1 MYNELSR
8 KITAPV
14 GIQNIAR
21 CLGSNST
28 DLGTLCCSELV
39 NKWSLKKPVNVTK
52 KEALTDS
59 DFKDVNYG
67 FNIPIYNNAVAL
79 NTAIKNGETWLYV
92 KPQSGYYR
100 ATDFDG
106 YSHLASNPFLFEV
119 MHKSVPEGSSTNIVL
134 DNDISFVLDWA
145 GFTSIRNIGIY
156 IPNIGFKP
164 MTGSEMRLVID
175 DTFKVDETYRV
186 YLIATNMPVS
196 DLEGFSPL
204 PSIDNEYKYILMPF
218 EGLDSNY
225 FTVMPYDYSW
235 RYFTFSGGG
244 NGVLSANEMRDFV
257 YSDLTVNVSVSVT
270 NESNFSGTLYCEIV
284 HSLPTSTTVLGTIN
298 LGRVNRHTAT
308 KLSAENVRING
319 FTTMFEP
326 KNYEVLPLSAR
337 LDIVADSGE
346 ILKANNSYRIE
357 LNIVNLID

>member
-59 DFKDVNYG
+59 DFKGINYG
-67 FNIPIYNNAVAL
+67 FNIPIYHNASAL
-79 NTAIKNGETWLYV
+79 NTAIENDETWQYV

-106 YSHLASNPFLFEV
+106 YSHLASNPFFFEV
-119 MHKSVPEGSSTNIVL
+119 MNKSVPEGSSTNIVL
-134 DNDISFVLDWA
+134 DNDISFVLDWV

-164 MTGSEMRLVID
+164 MTGNEMRLVID
-175 DTFKVDETYRV
+175 ETFKVDETYRV
-186 YLIATNMPVS
+186 FLIATDMPVS

-204 PSIDNEYKYILMPF
+204 PSIDSGYNYILIPF
-218 EGLDSNY
+218 EGLEGNY

-235 RYFTFSGGG
+235 RYFSFSGGG
-244 NGVLSANEMRDFV
+244 NGVLSSNEMRDFV
-257 YSDLTVNVSVSVT
+257 YSDLTVNVSVSIT
-270 NESNFSGTLYCEIV
+270 NESNFSGNLYCEIV
-284 HSLPTSTTVLGTIN
+284 YTLPTSTTVLGTIN
-298 LGRVNRHTAT
+298 LGRVDKYTAST
-308 KLSAENVRING
+308 LSADNVSING
-319 FTTMFEP
+319 FTTMIEP
-326 KNYEVLPLSAR
+326 KDYEVLTLSAR
-337 LDIVADSGE
+337 LYIVDDGGE

-357 LNIVNLID
+357 LKIVNLID

>member
-14 GIQNIAR
+14 GIQNITR

-39 NKWSLKKPVNVTK
+39 NKWSLKKPVNISK

-59 DFKDVNYG
+59 DFKGVNFG

-79 NTAIKNGETWLYV
+79 NTAIENGETWQYI

-106 YSHLASNPFLFEV
+106 YSHIASNPFLFEV
-119 MHKSVPEGSSTNIVL
+119 MNKSVLEGSSTNIVL

-145 GFTSIRNIGIY
+145 GFTSTQNIGIY

-164 MTGSEMRLVID
+164 MTGNEMRLIID
-175 DTFKVDETYRV
+175 EIFKVDETYRV
-186 YLIATNMPVS
+186 YLIATDMPVS

-204 PSIDNEYKYILMPF
+204 PSIGNDYHYILFPF
-218 EGLDSNY
+218 EGLESNY

-235 RYFTFSGGG
+235 RYFTFSGSGSG
-244 NGVLSANEMRDFV
+244 AISSDDRLDFV
-257 YSDLTVNVSVSVT
+257 YSDLLVSIEVTVT
-270 NESNFSGTLYCEIV
+270 DESNFSGTLYCDV
-284 HSLPTSTTVLGTIN
+284 MNASTVLGTIN
-298 LGRVNRHTAT
+298 LGRVNRYTSTTLNAT
-308 KLSAENVRING
+308 NVSISG
-319 FTTMFEP
+319 FTTMIEP
-326 KNYEVLPLSAR
+326 KDYELLNLNA
-337 LDIVADSGE
+337 LLYIVADNGE
-346 ILKANNSYRIE
+346 VLKENNSHRIA

>member
-28 DLGTLCCSELV
+28 DLGTLCCSDLI
-39 NKWSLKKPVNVTK
+39 NKWSLKKPVNLAK
-52 KEALTDS
+52 KDVLTDAELRS
-59 DFKDVNYG
+59 VNYG
-67 FNIPIYNNAVAL
+67 FSIPVYNNATQL
-79 NTAIKNGETWLYV
+79 NAAIENGETWEYL

-106 YSHLASNPFLFEV
+106 YSHLASNPFFFEV
-119 MHKSVPEGSSTNIVL
+119 MNKSVPEGSSTNIVL

-156 IPNIGFKP
+156 IPSVGFKT
-164 MTGSEMRLVID
+164 MTETELRLVID
-175 DTFKVDETYRV
+175 DTFAVDTTYRL
-186 YLIATNMPVS
+186 YLIATDMPVS

-204 PSIDNEYKYILMPF
+204 PSIGNEYKYILMPL
-218 EGLDSNY
+218 EGLEGNY

-235 RYFTFSGGG
+235 RYFSFSGGG
-244 NGVLSANEMRDFV
+244 NGVLSSNEMRDFV
-257 YSDLTVNVSVSVT
+257 YSDLTVDVSVGIT

-284 HSLPTSTTVLGTIN
+284 HTLPTSTTVLGTIN
-298 LGRVNRHTAT
+298 LGRAEKYTT
-308 KLSAENVRING
+308 TTLSADNVSIEG
-319 FTTMFEP
+319 FTTMIEP

-337 LDIVADSGE
+337 LYIVDDGGE